1 MAETVAVIGLGRMGA
16 PMARNLMAGG
26 HTLVVHDIRP
36 EASAPFAADGV
47 RVAASPAEATTGAG
61 IVLTCLPG
69 PEHVVAVME
78 GAEGVLGAAQKGT
91 LVIETST
98 IGPGQSRELSQR
110 FAARGAAYLDAP
122 LSGGVEG
129 AMAGTLTIMVGGDEV
144 AYERARAL
152 FECLGTDLH
161 HMGPSGAG
169 NTMKL
174 IIQMIF
180 MSQVTAFLEGV
191 ALGEAAGIELDR
203 LLDIIATSSAHHPT
217 IAKRYDKILA
227 GDLTP
232 RFEVSSALKD
242 LTLASAMGAE
252 HGLNT
257 LITNASIEAA
267 ERTTALGLGDKDLI
281 ALRAG
286 YGGGVRDGGG

>member
-1 MAETVAVIGLGRMGA
+1 MVAVIGLGRMGT
-16 PMARNLMAGG
+16 PMARNLMAVD
-26 HTLVVHDIRP
+26 HALIIHDIRP
-36 EASAPFAADGV
+36 EATATFAADGV
-47 RVAASPAEATTGAG
+47 SVAGSPAEATRDAG

-69 PEHVVAVME
+69 PAEVAAVMD
-78 GAEGVLGAAQKGT
+78 GADGVLGAARKDT

-110 FAARGAAYLDAP
+110 FAAKGVAYLDAP
-122 LSGGVEG
+122 FSGGAEG
-129 AMAGTLTIMVGGDEV
+129 ARDGTLTIMVGGEAA
-144 AYERARAL
+144 AYERALPVLA
-152 FECLGTDLH
+152 CLGTDLH

-191 ALGEAAGIELDR
+191 ALGETAGIEIGR
-203 LLDIIATSSAHHPT
+203 LLDVIGTSSAHHPS

-227 GDLTP
+227 GDTTP
-232 RFEVSSALKD
+232 RFEISSALKD
-242 LTLASAMGAE
+242 LTLASAMGAG
-252 HGLNT
+252 HGFET
-257 LITNASIEAA
+257 LITNAAIEAG
-267 ERTTALGLGDKDLI
+267 ERATALGLGDKDLI

-286 YGGGVRDGGG
+286 YGGGQDRGDG